1 VNPHLNTSPESRKE
15 LASARKRALFS
26 VFLNTCLAAGKG
38 AAGVL
43 SGSAAL
49 VGDALHS
56 ATDVLGSSAA
66 YIGLWLAGRRHPSFP
81 YGMYKAETLAT
92 VIISVVV
99 IVAAYEIGRF
109 ALFGTPGVPDVALAL
124 PVALASLAVT
134 LIFGLIQLRSGR
146 RLGSPALI
154 ADARDYLADGL
165 STCVVVAGLVAAY
178 FGLHV
183 ERWAAGAVS
192 LFVFWSGG
200 SLLFKALRE
209 LMDAGM
215 DQETRLSVVRFVES
229 HPQVRYVERCIGRTA
244 GGRFLV
250 ELDVVLRT
258 GSHEAADM
266 IADRLEEELF
276 QEFPRIVRVHI
287 RTHHGHSKTV
297 RRITPAGGP
306 EGETLERLGDAPYFR
321 IDTVDRETGQVTHSR
336 VVESPHA
343 NAERKRGFLVGRWL
357 LSFKPDEVYV
367 GKIKE
372 STAVLLLEE
381 AGVKVL
387 EEEPGG

>member
-1 VNPHLNTSPESRKE
+1 MTPHLNTSPESRKE

-56 ATDVLGSSAA
+56 ATDVLGSGAA

-99 IVAAYEIGRF
+99 ILAAYEIGRF
-109 ALFGTPGVPDVALAL
+109 AVFGTPGIPDVALAL

-134 LIFGLIQLRSGR
+134 VAFGLSQLRSGR

-183 ERWAAGAVS
+183 ERFAAAGVS

-200 SLLFKALRE
+200 SLLLKALRE

-215 DQETRLSVVRFVES
+215 DQETRLAVVRFVES
-229 HPQVRYVERCIGRTA
+229 HPQVRLVERCVGRSA
-244 GGRFLV
+244 GGRFIV
-250 ELDVVLRT
+250 DLDVVLRT
-258 GSHEAADM
+258 GSHETADM
-266 IADRLEEELF
+266 VADRLEEELF
-276 QEFPRIVRVHI
+276 QEFPRIAMVHI
-287 RTHHGHSKTV
+287 RTHHGHSRTL
-297 RRITPAGGP
+297 RRITPATGP
-306 EGETLERLGDAPYFR
+306 EGETMDRLGDAPYFR
-321 IDTVDRETGQVTHSR
+321 IDAVDRETGKITDTR
-336 VVESPHA
+336 VLENPHA
-343 NAERKRGFLVGRWL
+343 HAERKRGFFVGRWL
-357 LSFKPDEVYV
+357 LSLKPDEVYV

-381 AGVKVL
+381 AGIKLL
-387 EEEPGG
+387 EKEP